1 MSDVYGVIDHFYEV
15 IPGRWLLIGWSS
27 LAVIKDVVF
36 ETAEQ
41 QSGSISICPVRL
53 PRLDVAAAFND
64 ERFNQAG
71 FVAFVAGD
79 GCAAVQSVVLGAQSL
94 ACRPLPLP
102 PECSTWP
109 SRLQDL
115 LNVLHVQTLPPA
127 DLHLLLRSGLLDLV
141 VDGANHW
148 NSQRPWKDCRFEHR
162 QLGCRHGQREMTLVL
177 MATTPNH
184 QLLLAQ
190 LERLCW
196 DPWCIS
202 GRVHVVLI
210 CDQGAAPDRLSEA
223 LQSML
228 VLEQMSLDLIL
239 PVDQLGLFDCVN
251 LGVHLAQ
258 TDAVI
263 VDPSCLIL
271 QLSAV
276 MQGLR
281 GPALLE
287 PKRLLMP
294 SLDDGFEHLC
304 PPMWFCRDCFFDVGA
319 LPHLGMGEM
328 FVMQQLCRSFDLGDD
343 HGVRHVDDLPFNA
356 LRTMSQAESV
366 PVQSSS
372 LQPWQDVVSSLLAV
386 S

>member
-1 MSDVYGVIDHFYEV
+1 MSETHGAIDHFYEV
-15 IPGRWLLIGWSS
+15 IPGRWLVIGWSS
-27 LAVIKDVVF
+27 LAVIKDVVV

-41 QSGSISICPVRL
+41 QTRSIAVCPVRL
-53 PRLDVAAAFND
+53 PRLDVAEAFND

-79 GCAAVQSVVLGAQSL
+79 GCSAVQSVVLGTQSL
-94 ACRPLPLP
+94 VCHPLPLP
-102 PECSTWP
+102 QECSTWP

-115 LNVLHVQTLPPA
+115 LNVLYVQNLPPA

-148 NSQRPWKDCRFEHR
+148 NLQRPWKDHHFQQR
-162 QLGCRHGQREMTLVL
+162 QLGCRHGQREVTLVL

-202 GRVHVVLI
+202 GRVHVVLV
-210 CDQGAAPDRLSEA
+210 CDQGAGSNHLFET

-228 VLEQMSLDLIL
+228 ILEQMSLDLIL
-239 PVDQLGLFDCVN
+239 PDDQLGLFDCLN

-258 TDAVI
+258 TDVVI

-271 QLSAV
+271 HLSAV
-276 MQGLR
+276 VQGLR

-287 PKRLLMP
+287 PKYLVVP
-294 SLDDGFEHLC
+294 SLDDGFGHLC

-328 FVMQQLCRSFDLGDD
+328 FVMPQLCRSFDLADH
-343 HGVRHVDDLPFNA
+343 HGVRLVDHLPVNA
-356 LRTMSQAESV
+356 LRIPSAAGSFPAQLS
-366 PVQSSS
+366 PLQS
-372 LQPWQDVVSSLLAV
+372 WQDAVSSLLAV

>member
-1 MSDVYGVIDHFYEV
+1 MSDMVGAVDHFYEV

-41 QSGSISICPVRL
+41 QSGSIAICPVRL
-53 PRLDVAAAFND
+53 PRLDVAQAFKD
-64 ERFNQAG
+64 ERFKQSG
-71 FVAFVAGD
+71 FVAFVSGD
-79 GCAAVQSVVLGAQSL
+79 GSAAVQSIVLGGQSV
-94 ACRPLPLP
+94 ACHPLPLP
-102 PECSTWP
+102 SGNLPWP

-115 LNVLHVQTLPPA
+115 LNVLQVRNLSSV
-127 DLHLLLRSGLLDLV
+127 DLQLLLCSGLLDLV

-148 NSQRPWKDCRFEHR
+148 NSQQPWKDHGFQQR

-177 MATTPNH
+177 VVTTSNH

-210 CDQGAAPDRLSEA
+210 SDQGVEFDFLSEA

-228 VLEQMSLDLIL
+228 WLEQMSMDLIL
-239 PVDQLGLFDCVN
+239 PDHQLGLFDCLN

-258 TDAVI
+258 TDIVI

-271 QLSAV
+271 HLSTV
-276 MQGLR
+276 MQFLR

-287 PKRLLMP
+287 PKRLIVP
-294 SLDDGFEHLC
+294 RLDGRFSQLC
-304 PPMWFCRDCFFDVGA
+304 PPMLFCRDCFFDLVA
-319 LPHLGMGEM
+319 LQQLGLGEE
-328 FVMQQLCRSFDLGDD
+328 FVREQLCRSFNLGKD
-343 HGVRHVDDLPFNA
+343 HGVRYVDGLPVNA
-356 LRTMSQAESV
+356 LRV
-366 PVQSSS
+366 PSETNS
-372 LQPWQDVVSSLLAV
+372 LPFDLVPLKSWQDAITSLLAV